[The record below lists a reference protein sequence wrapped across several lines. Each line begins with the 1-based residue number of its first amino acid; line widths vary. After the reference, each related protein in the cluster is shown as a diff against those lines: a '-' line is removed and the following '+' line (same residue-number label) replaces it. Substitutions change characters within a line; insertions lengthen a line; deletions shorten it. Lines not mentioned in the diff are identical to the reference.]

1 MSKPKEEMLEG
12 IHTLML
18 ASMLED
24 LKDPDKR
31 TPSLY
36 SAIIKELQRNNI
48 DIVPRA
54 GDTDSAL
61 AQLLAGVQELDDS
74 DAYTPK
80 GLN

>member
-18 ASMLED
+18 SSMLED

-48 DIVPRA
+48 DIVPKA
-54 GDTDSAL
+54 GGTDSAL

-74 DAYTPK
+74 GYTPK

>member
-1 MSKPKEEMLEG
+1 MIKKEEVLEG

-18 ASMLED
+18 SSMLED

-36 SAIIKELQRNNI
+36 NAIIKELQRNNI
-48 DIVPRA
+48 DIVPKA
-54 GDTDSAL
+54 GDSSDIMN
-61 AQLLAGVQELDDS
+61 QLLAGLQDGIDDLV
-74 DAYTPK
+74 DMPR

>member
-1 MSKPKEEMLEG
+1 MGKQKEEMLEG

-18 ASMLED
+18 SAMLED
-24 LKDPDKR
+24 LKNPEKR

-48 DIVPRA
+48 DIVPKA
-54 GDTDSAL
+54 GDTDSVL
-61 AQLLAGVQELDDS
+61 AQLLTGVQELDDS
-74 DAYTPK
+74 DYIPK

>member
-1 MSKPKEEMLEG
+1 MSKQKEEMLEG

-48 DIVPRA
+48 DIVPKA

-61 AQLLAGVQELDDS
+61 AKLLAGVQELDDS
-74 DAYTPK
+74 DYIPK